1 MPLFHG
7 LVDIALRSVFWTND
21 RARFAYL
28 QFSNVMV
35 FDVTYKSN
43 KFRMP
48 FAPFNGVKQNFW
60 SMLFE
65 GALLEDE
72 TMNILVWLFTQI

>member
-28 QFSNVMV
+28 QFSDVMV

-43 KFRMP
+43 KF
-48 FAPFNGVKQNFW
+48 
-60 SMLFE
+60 
-65 GALLEDE
+65 
-72 TMNILVWLFTQI
+72 